1 MKNNCSKVI
10 AGFASV
16 VVSLVTYHSVG
27 AVAPGSSLIYDNTAA
42 ASYLGFNFP
51 TDLQYGDEINFA
63 GNQRQLTDI
72 SFEYNAN
79 IITFDLTEKV
89 NFKLYNNDGV
99 GGAPGT
105 VLYDSSTTPEGAGGI
120 QIFNGINHVD
130 IDGLNIKVPDKVTFT
145 VQFSGLGIGESAG
158 LNMYDPPTVG
168 KVLAGGVI
176 GSFDDFWENN
186 NGTWTLFRF
195 PNGNPAGNFGA
206 RFSAIPEASTVSY
219 AILGGLILVGSQA
232 FRRFSPKRS

>member
-10 AGFASV
+10 AGLASV
-16 VVSLVTYHSVG
+16 VVSVLACHS
-27 AVAPGSSLIYDNTAA
+27 AVAATPGSSIIYDNTAA

-51 TDLQYGDEINFA
+51 TALEYGDEINFA
-63 GNQRQLTDI
+63 SNKRGLTDI

-79 IITFDLTEKV
+79 IVTFDLTEKAH
-89 NFKLYNNDGV
+89 FKLYNNDGPA
-99 GGAPGT
+99 GTPGT
-105 VLYDSSTTPEGAGGI
+105 VLYDSNTDAAGGI

-130 IDGLNIKVPDKVTFT
+130 IGGLNINVPDKVTFT
-145 VQFSGLGIGESAG
+145 VQFTGLGVGESAG
-158 LNMYDPPTVG
+158 LTMYDPPTVG

-176 GSFDDFWENN
+176 GSFDDFWENSG
-186 NGTWTLFRF
+186 GTWTLFRF

-219 AILGGLILVGSQA
+219 ALLGGLILVGSQA
-232 FRRFSPKRS
+232 WRRFSMKRS